1 MRFLRFPRAA
11 GLQFSTISRAV
22 PSKSLSTSTAI
33 SSKEAEM
40 KSQIKRSLLLVGLAA
55 FLTASAAEAA
65 GPFQFFSVTPCRI
78 VDTRG
83 PNSLVGGPALTSG
96 VTRNFPIDVAPAACG
111 VPSTAKA
118 AVLNVTLVSPS
129 LDGFLSIWP
138 FNTTPPLVSTI
149 NAAAGEPAIANGAI
163 VPLTTDVNFNISV
176 IYGTAVSGGSA
187 HVILDVTGYFQ

>member
-1 MRFLRFPRAA
+1 MARTIAFRFLFLA
-11 GLQFSTISRAV
+11 GA
-22 PSKSLSTSTAI
+22 
-33 SSKEAEM
+33 
-40 KSQIKRSLLLVGLAA
+40 VGL
-55 FLTASAAEAA
+55 LTAATAEAA

-83 PNSLVGGPALTSG
+83 PTGVTGGPALASG
-96 VTRNFPIDVAPAACG
+96 STRNFPISLAPAACG
-111 VPSTAKA
+111 VPNTAKA

-138 FNTTPPLVSTI
+138 FGTTPPLVSTI

-163 VPLTTDVNFNISV
+163 VPLTTTDPNFNISL
-176 IYGTAVSGGSA
+176 IYGTAVSGGTA